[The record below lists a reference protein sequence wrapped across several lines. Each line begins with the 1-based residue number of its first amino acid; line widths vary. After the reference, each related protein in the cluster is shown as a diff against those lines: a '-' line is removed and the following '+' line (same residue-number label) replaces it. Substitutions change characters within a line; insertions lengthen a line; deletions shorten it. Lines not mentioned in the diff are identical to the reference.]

1 MLDKRV
7 NTELGRIRKDVDER
21 LGNFKETFR
30 EEIND
35 ELSGLNDKLNSLS
48 VPDLTSD
55 RSLNV
60 VIRGLPETDNENL
73 NNKVNAVLRD
83 GLQIRN
89 VQIKSVERKPSNSSS
104 KPGVVITSF
113 KSKKDKRKVMTAKS
127 NLKDSRQYRDVYLHQ
142 DQSREQRLMTSNFK
156 AVLDALNRNDRDLS
170 LHGTRVVRR
179 NQQERQ
185 NRQDHQRDESP
196 RGRDSSQSDSHRPYD
211 RSNYDSNRG
220 RGRGNNNSGNRGG
233 NGRGQ
238 TRGGRGSR
246 RSRGRS
252 SY

>member
-1 MLDKRV
+1 M
-7 NTELGRIRKDVDER
+7 E
-21 LGNFKETFR
+21 NFKQTFR

-48 VPDLTSD
+48 VPDFTSD

-89 VQIKSVERKPSNSSS
+89 VQIKSVERKTSNSSS

-113 KSKKDKRKVMTAKS
+113 KNKEDKRKVMTAKS
-127 NLKDSRQYRDVYLHQ
+127 NLKDSRQHRDH
-142 DQSREQRLMTSNFK
+142 DHSREQRLMTSNFK
-156 AVLDALNRNDRDLS
+156 AVLDALNRNDKDLL
-170 LHGTRVVRR
+170 LHGTRVVRK

-185 NRQDHQRDESP
+185 NRQDPQRDEAP

-211 RSNYDSNRG
+211 RSNYDSNRS
-220 RGRGNNNSGNRGG
+220 RGRGNNNSCNRGG
-233 NGRGQ
+233 NGRGR